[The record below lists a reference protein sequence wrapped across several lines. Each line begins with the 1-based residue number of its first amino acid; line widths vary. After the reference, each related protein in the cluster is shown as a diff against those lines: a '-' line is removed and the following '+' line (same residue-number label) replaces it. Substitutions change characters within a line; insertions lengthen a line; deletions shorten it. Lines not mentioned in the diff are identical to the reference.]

1 MAKGEP
7 VGRHTRRTGL
17 IVASSAFLLGA
28 GIVGFF
34 IATSKSRP
42 VDVPK
47 PVITDVP
54 TMTQPP
60 TALSPVDLGASQ
72 SGGPSLVEVRGPT
85 IQFIDKQDPARV
97 AGQLQWESLDPL
109 DNGRSAITKPV
120 GYYYLRNGAVV
131 QIKAAKGRIY
141 TPARSKQPES
151 GTFDGGVVFS
161 LFEPDATGKLDV
173 AKDKPSL
180 RAETR
185 SLDFDLATGD
195 VSSPDPF
202 TITSDLVQARGKGF
216 QVLYNQ
222 VSEAINLLQIN
233 EQVEVTI
240 HPEAA
245 RRKHT
250 ALNPDKPAPS
260 APSDAPAPLQRV
272 AMYRALFSTS
282 VKITQAQRT
291 ITGDEM
297 EVFLR
302 LVNNQLPA
310 RAFGERADA
319 ATSPATAP
327 AAATAARPDQQLLT
341 ADQPITLTWVGKL
354 TVRPLDSTPREL
366 EADHLL
372 ARITGSQTGPA
383 RAADDS
389 LRASALA
396 TTFQIGATTRD
407 LVVSGKPGAPARL
420 AAAGRGTLTTPQ
432 LRLNLGTGLGTL
444 DGPGELVGD
453 PTTREL
459 AAGPVLPDRRATWS
473 DRAEIQL
480 SADNDA
486 LTGQLEVATFLGGVT
501 ASSRA
506 GEVRSDLAR
515 ITFSPVEG
523 RASATELAA
532 VNLRGN
538 VRAQA
543 GHGEADAARG
553 TLSTDA
559 LDVRFEPTDATG
571 DPTPVELLAQGRVK
585 AARLDQSLTADIL
598 SAALGRDAG
607 GVGGGD
613 VQLRTAQAESN
624 VVFTGAKGLKAVTS
638 RLDADADAQTV
649 LLTGAGTQITRDA
662 STLDGEQFLLRG
674 KSRDLTGTG
683 PGTFTHARVTTKP
696 AAGSSQAALPNQ
708 ITAAWQRSLYVNDPD
723 GQAIVEGGAVVTAAG
738 DQETSTLKAAQVII
752 NFTPLPIVADG
763 APKTEPAPER
773 KFVSADAVGSL
784 NPTIPGL
791 AIVESRRYTD
801 ADALLARDDKKLE
814 RLLYLES
821 ARISANESDGTI
833 SVPQAGKL
841 LVADKRPPTPA
852 DPAAPK
858 PTKTGEMQLAG
869 AQGTSLF
876 SWQEKLTLHR
886 NAGTVEM
893 KGKTRLIHQPDGQTT
908 PFILDAEKMTAWF
921 LQNGTAATAAPNARN
936 TQLLKAVADGTVL
949 AESGDQRLTADLLS
963 FDVPT
968 NTIEAAATGSNNVVL
983 SDKTRP
989 SPLSARK
996 LIWQLGAGG
1005 QIRVVEP
1012 ATIVAPQ

>member
-28 GIVGFF
+28 GVVGFF

-42 VDVPK
+42 ADVPK
-47 PVITDVP
+47 PVISDVP
-54 TMTQPP
+54 AMTQPP
-60 TALSPVDLGASQ
+60 TALPPVDLGTSQ
-72 SGGPSLVEVRGPT
+72 PGGPSIVEVRGPT

-161 LFEPDATGKLDV
+161 LFEPDAAGKLDV
-173 AKDKPSL
+173 AKDKPTL

-202 TITSDLVQARGKGF
+202 TITSDLVEAKGKGF

-233 EQVEVTI
+233 EQAAVTI

-250 ALNPDKPAPS
+250 ALKPDKPAAT
-260 APSDAPAPLQRV
+260 APSDEPAPLQRV

-310 RAFGERADA
+310 RAFGERGDGTTTTTPA
-319 ATSPATAP
+319 ATNT
-327 AAATAARPDQQLLT
+327 RPDQQLLT

-354 TVRPLDSTPREL
+354 TVRPLETAPREL

-459 AAGPVLPDRRATWS
+459 AAGPVLPDRRASWT

-486 LTGQLEVATFLGGVT
+486 LTGQLEVATFLGGVV

-515 ITFSPVEG
+515 ITFSPVADK
-523 RASATELAA
+523 ASATELAA

-553 TLSTDA
+553 ILSADA
-559 LDVRFEPTDATG
+559 VDVRFEPTDATS
-571 DPTPVELLAQGRVK
+571 DPVPVELLAQGNVK
-585 AARLDQSLTADIL
+585 ASRQDQALSAAIL
-598 SAALGRDAG
+598 SAALGRDSH
-607 GVGGGD
+607 GD

-624 VVFTGAKGLKAVTS
+624 VVFTGAKGLKATTN

-674 KSRDLTGTG
+674 KSRELMGAG
-683 PGTFTHARVTTKP
+683 PGTFTHARGNSKP
-696 AAGSSQAALPNQ
+696 AAGSPQAALPNQ
-708 ITAAWQRSLYVNDPD
+708 VTAAWQHSLYVNDPD

-752 NFTPLPIVADG
+752 NFTPLPIAAEG
-763 APKTEPAPER
+763 SAKTEPAPER

-784 NPTIPGL
+784 NPNVTGV
-791 AIVESRRYTD
+791 AVVESRRYTD

-821 ARISANESDGTI
+821 ARISASEADGII
-833 SVPQAGKL
+833 SVPQTGKL
-841 LVADKRPPTPA
+841 LVADKRPPTPQ

-858 PTKTGEMQLAG
+858 PTKPGAGDMQLAG
-869 AQGTSLF
+869 AHGTSLF
-876 SWQEKLTLHR
+876 SWQGDLILRR
-886 NAGTVEM
+886 NAGTIEM
-893 KGKTRLIHQPDGQTT
+893 HRKTRLIHQPEGQDT
-908 PFILDAEKMTAWF
+908 PFLLDADNMTAWF
-921 LQNGTAATAAPNARN
+921 SQNGTAVAAAPNARN
-936 TQLLKAVADGTVL
+936 TQLLKATAEGSVL
-949 AESGDQRLTADLLS
+949 AESADQRLTADLLS

-989 SPLSARK
+989 SP
-996 LIWQLGAGG
+996 
-1005 QIRVVEP
+1005 
-1012 ATIVAPQ
+1012 

>member
-7 VGRHTRRTGL
+7 IGRHTRRTGL
-17 IVASSAFLLGA
+17 IVAASAFLLGA

-34 IATSKSRP
+34 IATSKSKP
-42 VDVPK
+42 SETPK
-47 PVITDVP
+47 PPVSDPSIIAAP
-54 TMTQPP
+54 PP
-60 TALSPVDLGASQ
+60 TDNPTIDLG
-72 SGGPSLVEVRGPT
+72 GPTIRDVRGPT

-151 GTFDGGVVFS
+151 GTFDGGVVLSF
-161 LFEPDATGKLDV
+161 FEPDETGKIDV
-173 AKDKPSL
+173 NSLKPTL

-202 TITSDLVQARGKGF
+202 TITSDLVEARGKGF

-233 EQVEVTI
+233 EQARVTI

-245 RRKHT
+245 RRKRT
-250 ALNPDKPAPS
+250 ALNPDKPAPT
-260 APSDAPAPLQRV
+260 AASDAPAPMQRV
-272 AMYRALFSTS
+272 AMYRALFNTS
-282 VKITQAQRT
+282 VQITQGKRT

-310 RAFGERADA
+310 RAFGDRADDGQA
-319 ATSPATAP
+319 SAQSPP
-327 AAATAARPDQQLLT
+327 AAGPRPDQQLLT
-341 ADQPITLTWVGKL
+341 ADQPITLIWVGKL
-354 TVRPLDSTPREL
+354 TVRPLESTPREL

-372 ARITGSQTGPA
+372 ARITGNQTGPA
-383 RAADDS
+383 RAADES
-389 LRASALA
+389 LRATALA

-459 AAGPVLPDRRATWS
+459 AAGPVLPDRRAAWS

-486 LTGQLEVATFLGGVT
+486 LTGQLEIATFLGGVT

-506 GEVRSDLAR
+506 GEVHSDLAR
-515 ITFSPVEG
+515 ITFSPV
-523 RASATELAA
+523 ADKAATELAA

-543 GHGEADAARG
+543 GHGEADAVRG
-553 TLSTDA
+553 SLTADA
-559 LDVRFEPTDATG
+559 VDVRFEPSETSG
-571 DPTPVELLAQGRVK
+571 DPAPVELLAQGRVK
-585 AARLDQSLTADIL
+585 AARQDQSLTADIL

-607 GVGGGD
+607 GQGD

-624 VVFTGAKGLKAVTS
+624 VIFTGAKGLKATTS

-683 PGTFTHARVTTKP
+683 PGTFNHARGNTTP
-696 AAGSSQAALPNQ
+696 AAGSPQAALPNQ
-708 ITAAWQRSLYVNDPD
+708 ITAAWQNSLYVNDPD

-738 DQETSTLKAAQVII
+738 DQEASTLKAAQVII
-752 NFTPLPIVADG
+752 NFTPLPIAAEGG
-763 APKTEPAPER
+763 AAPPKSEAAPER
-773 KFVSADAVGSL
+773 KFVSADAIGSL
-784 NPTIPGL
+784 NPSIPGL
-791 AIVESRRYTD
+791 AIVESRRYSD

-833 SVPQAGKL
+833 SVPQNGKL
-841 LVADKRPPTPA
+841 LVADKRPA
-852 DPAAPK
+852 DQAAAK
-858 PTKTGEMQLAG
+858 PMKIGDGGMQLAG
-869 AQGTSLF
+869 AHGTSLF
-876 SWQEKLTLHR
+876 SWQKSLVLHR

-893 KGKTRLIHQPDGQTT
+893 NGKTRLIHQPDGQAI
-908 PFILDAEKMTAWF
+908 PFILDADKMTAWF
-921 LQNGTAATAAPNARN
+921 SQNGTAIAAAPNARN

-949 AESGDQRLTADLLS
+949 AESGDQRLTADVLS

-968 NTIEAAATGSNNVVL
+968 NTIDASATGPNNVVL
-983 SDKTRP
+983 ADKTRP